1 MEYLH
6 QDEIIKLEDKDLQLR
21 YLLGGLNREEKE
33 VCAYNTFWGCDIR
46 CSCGPV
52 PDDERF
58 QRVKRFVEKHN
69 ISNDT
74 FMRLMISYIKG
85 YILKFND
92 EYGDFILELDRA
104 LSDYKY
110 IHSKKY
116 PVPEND
122 FKEKELL
129 EFIERDSKQQN
140 SELNKFLTK
149 YNLTLK
155 DFLVLAKTSINYNFR
170 VARGFDVKDLP
181 VDLKKLIVDNDLY
194 QSYEFMKQYHEELRQ
209 KEQKESIR
217 KSTRK
222 LMLFKRNK
230 KR

>member
-1 MEYLH
+1 MFSTR
-6 QDEIIKLEDKDLQLR
+6 IAPI
-21 YLLGGLNREEKE
+21 
-33 VCAYNTFWGCDIR
+33 V
-46 CSCGPV
+46 
-52 PDDERF
+52 
-58 QRVKRFVEKHN
+58 
-69 ISNDT
+69 
-74 FMRLMISYIKG
+74 
-85 YILKFND
+85 
-92 EYGDFILELDRA
+92 
-104 LSDYKY
+104 
-110 IHSKKY
+110 SK
-116 PVPEND
+116 
-122 FKEKELL
+122 
-129 EFIERDSKQQN
+129 S
-140 SELNKFLTK
+140 
-149 YNLTLK
+149 LTLK